1 MDPIYDGDIEELE
14 NSSDEHED
22 FMRRRNDDTT
32 REDPWIHKVFDWS
45 AHVKQ
50 LLHEKRFNV
59 EYRMSVQAFTR
70 LRNILYIRLRRQIKK
85 KRKIRPV
92 TVEMIIGSGLRFL
105 AGGKVNDIRHIFF
118 LSKTECYHSIACF
131 IKAVNTSNSLNIK
144 LPQTAAEWEEVRKG
158 FANKSSNGLMNGCV
172 GAIDGFL
179 QPIIAPW
186 KNEVGNVRAYF
197 SGHYQSFGLNCQAAC
212 DKRLKFLYFGIVAPG
227 KTNDNAAYPLCTIL
241 RRTIKNLPVG
251 LYFVGDAAYSLE
263 ENLLVPFVGSQ
274 KMDNNND
281 AFNFHL
287 SQMRIRIEMA
297 FGRLVRKF
305 QILKRKIEGK
315 LGKISQIISAC
326 ARLHNFIID
335 MDVPP
340 SILNEEEDDKI
351 VPMPNGPQEMG
362 YLPTMLEDE
371 DEEFE
376 KIDGTSET
384 RTAIVDEIKRQGI
397 RRPDFNIQRK
407 ITEKD
412 ELMMYYHPT

>member
-1 MDPIYDGDIEELE
+1 
-14 NSSDEHED
+14 
-22 FMRRRNDDTT
+22 MR
-32 REDPWIHKVFDWS
+32 I
-45 AHVKQ
+45 
-50 LLHEKRFNV
+50 
-59 EYRMSVQAFTR
+59 
-70 LRNILYIRLRRQIKK
+70 ILYRRLRRRIKN
-85 KRKIRPV
+85 KRRIRPI

-118 LSKTECYHSIACF
+118 TSKSECYHCIECF
-131 IKAVNTSNSLNIK
+131 IKAVNTSNYLDIK

-158 FANKSSNGLMNGCV
+158 FADKSSSGLMNGCV

-186 KNEVGNVRAYF
+186 KNEVGNVKAYF

-212 DKRLKFLYFGIVAPG
+212 DIRLKFLYFGVVAPG
-227 KTNDNAAYPLCTIL
+227 KTNDNAAYPLCSIL
-241 RRTIKNLPVG
+241 RRTIMNLHQG

-263 ENLLVPFVGSQ
+263 ENLLVTFVGSQ
-274 KMDNNND
+274 KLDQNND

-305 QILKRKIEGK
+305 QVLKRKIEGK

-340 SILNEEEDDKI
+340 TIFNEEEDDQI
-351 VPMPNGPQEMG
+351 VPLENGPQGMG
-362 YLPTMLEDE
+362 YLPTMLE

-376 KIDGTSET
+376 KIDGTSQT
-384 RTAIVDEIKRQGI
+384 RNAIVDEIKRQGI
-397 RRPDFNIQRK
+397 RRPNYNIQRK
-407 ITEKD
+407 TAETD